1 MPKAILEYNLPDDQ
15 EEFYRAVK
23 SRDMACMLWEILLN
37 YKKKAIRQLEADNNA
52 TDREFD
58 LIDKIFSDIW
68 ELAKEHDVNIENL
81 IS

>member
-23 SRDMACMLWEILLN
+23 STDMASMLWEILLN
-37 YKKKAIRQLEADNNA
+37 YKKKAIRQLEADNKA
-52 TDREFD
+52 TEREFD
-58 LIDKIFSDIW
+58 LVDKIFSDIW
-68 ELAKEHDVNIENL
+68 ELANEHDINIENL